1 MLVDEFRAFF
11 ELRGNSLF
19 IRDLFLVLQRMLETC
34 SEIHCN
40 GPELHLSPDHCLI
53 LYQSNIILPDE
64 AFPKAVDI
72 INEGTDP
79 PDSGGVIHTN
89 APFLFSL

>member
-1 MLVDEFRAFF
+1 MLHPKVRLVDEFRAFF

-40 GPELHLSPDHCLI
+40 GPELHHSPDH
-53 LYQSNIILPDE
+53 
-64 AFPKAVDI
+64 
-72 INEGTDP
+72 
-79 PDSGGVIHTN
+79 
-89 APFLFSL
+89 FLFCVRKIGSSGIR